1 METQRK
7 GNCAEDLA
15 RQWLENQG
23 LKYVESNYS
32 AKTGEIDLIM
42 QQSSI
47 LVFIEVRYRERSN
60 QHSSFGGAV
69 ASVDLRKQRKLIQTA
84 QRYLQQRRLGG
95 LNARIDVLDISGS
108 LSEPVFDWVRN
119 AISDCG

>member
-23 LKYVESNYS
+23 LKYIESNYS
-32 AKTGEIDLIM
+32 ARTGEIDLVM

-47 LVFIEVRYRERSN
+47 LVFVEVRYRKRNNHQSRY
-60 QHSSFGGAV
+60 GGAV

-84 QRYLQQRRLGG
+84 RLYLQTRKLGG
-95 LNARIDVLDISGS
+95 LAARIDVLDVSGS
-108 LSEPVFDWVRN
+108 LSEPVFEWVRN
-119 AISDCG
+119 AIPDCG